1 MDLSTVRQIIGLLD
15 PSLIPIEKLSRR
27 WLPSSRS
34 SNSAALPVLDQV
46 HVACISFFGSKR
58 SPFFQTAN
66 VIAEIFR
73 ASVIVASSDFMPRS
87 TKPR

>member
-1 MDLSTVRQIIGLLD
+1 MDLFTICQIIGLLD
-15 PSLIPIEKLSRR
+15 PSLIPIEKLPRR

-46 HVACISFFGSKR
+46 HLVCISFFGSKR

-66 VIAEIFR
+66 VVAEIFR
-73 ASVIVASSDFMPRS
+73 ASVIVASSGFIPRAS
-87 TKPR
+87 KPS